1 MNMSKS
7 NNEKFLVYNNENAY
21 LEKDFHRH
29 LNKCD
34 LLIKIAQNKKKLLK
48 TNFLFFTMYFCLQ
61 RKNSKFLPYNFNPA
75 GR

>member
-7 NNEKFLVYNNENAY
+7 NNEKFLVYNNEYAY

-34 LLIKIAQNKKKLLK
+34 LLIKIAQNKKK
-48 TNFLFFTMYFCLQ
+48 NFKEKLFFYNVLLF
-61 RKNSKFLPYNFNPA
+61 SKKEQ
-75 GR
+75 